1 MFCVGFRQTHLEAPK
16 KLPANCIF
24 VKENFAKFH
33 EENPEMPNKK
43 LFKVMNE
50 KFKELSNKEK
60 VLSAKDCLKINHLS
74 CFVQRCKRCDT
85 KNSKL

>member
-1 MFCVGFRQTHLEAPK
+1 MCCVGFLQTHPEAPK

-60 VLSAKDCLKINHLS
+60 VLS
-74 CFVQRCKRCDT
+74 T
-85 KNSKL
+85 KGC